1 MMDRRVVLPVLL
13 TALAV
18 GACGKKAP
26 PPAPTPQPD
35 TAAINQA
42 RRDSIAAAE
51 AAERARRDREAAAAR
66 AAAEAAQHARDVLTQ
81 EIYFDY
87 DKSDIRDDA
96 KATLDQKVAV
106 LRSNPDVHLLI
117 AGNADERGSTEYN
130 LALGQR
136 RAEAAKAYI
145 TGFGIDAS
153 RIQTESWGEE
163 RPADPG
169 HDEAAWA
176 RNRRDVFQITA
187 GGQQLTMP
195 GGGR

>member
-1 MMDRRVVLPVLL
+1 MMDRRLVLPVLL
-13 TALAV
+13 SVLAV

-26 PPAPTPQPD
+26 PPTPTPLPD
-35 TAAINQA
+35 TAGMGQA
-42 RRDSIAAAE
+42 RLDSINAAQ
-51 AAERARRDREAAAAR
+51 AAERARQAKEAAAR
-66 AAAEAAQHARDVLTQ
+66 AAAAATQRARDVLSQ

-87 DKSDIRDDA
+87 DKSEIRDDA

-106 LRSNPDVHLLI
+106 LRANPDVQLMI

-145 TGFGIDAS
+145 TGFGVNAS
-153 RIQTESWGEE
+153 RLQTESWGEE

-169 HDEAAWA
+169 HNETAWA
-176 RNRRDVFQITA
+176 RNRRDVFQITS
-187 GGQQLTMP
+187 GGEQMSMP

>member
-1 MMDRRVVLPVLL
+1 MMDRRVVLTVLL
-13 TALAV
+13 TALTV

-26 PPAPTPQPD
+26 PPTPAPQAPD
-35 TAAINQA
+35 TAAANA
-42 RRDSIAAAE
+42 RARADSIARAE
-51 AAERARRDREAAAAR
+51 AARRQRDEEAAR
-66 AAAEAAQHARDVLTQ
+66 AAAAAAQRARDVLSQ

-87 DKSDIRDDA
+87 DQSDIRDDA

-106 LRSNPDVHLLI
+106 LRANPDVHVLV

-145 TGFGIDAS
+145 TGFGIDGS

-169 HDEAAWA
+169 HDETAYA
-176 RNRRDVFQITA
+176 RNRRDVFQVTS
-187 GGQQLTMP
+187 GGEQLTMP